1 MSERQA
7 DAPSVRSDDAGDTP
21 PDHGLRAE
29 VAMSPLPLY
38 SQIKDVLRERI
49 LDGTYPAHSKLP
61 SESALMATFEVSRIT
76 VRQALR
82 DLQKEGLT
90 FSIQGKGTFVT
101 KPKAVQEL
109 TRLQGFGEAMARK
122 GYETYSKL
130 TGAREVGADRD
141 VARALGLSRGEA
153 VVEIERVRHL
163 NRSPVSLDVSYFPAD
178 VGRRLLQEDLA
189 ARDIFDILEND
200 YAFRLQ
206 AADLTIDATVAD
218 RRLAGHLGVAE
229 GSPILRIE
237 RLTYV
242 DGSRPLDFEYLY
254 YTGDAYQY
262 RLRVERN

>member
-1 MSERQA
+1 MSK
-7 DAPSVRSDDAGDTP
+7 
-21 PDHGLRAE
+21 
-29 VAMSPLPLY
+29 AMYDVNEEQMNVSPLPLY
-38 SQIKDVLRERI
+38 TQIKEVLRERI

-61 SESALMATFEVSRIT
+61 SESELINTFGVSRIT

-130 TGAREVGADRD
+130 VNAKETEASRD
-141 VARALGLSRGEA
+141 VARALDLSQGA
-153 VVEIERVRHL
+153 PVIQIERVRYL

-178 VGRRLLQEDLA
+178 VGRRLMQEDLA
-189 ARDIFDILEND
+189 SRDIFDIIEND
-200 YAFRLQ
+200 YDLGLE
-206 AADLTIDATVAD
+206 AADLTIDATIAT
-218 RRLAGHLGVAE
+218 RRLGKLLGVEE

-242 DGSRPLDFEYLY
+242 RGGRPMDFEYLY
-254 YTGDAYQY
+254 YTGDSYQY
-262 RLRVERN
+262 RLRVERS

>member
-1 MSERQA
+1 MSEH
-7 DAPSVRSDDAGDTP
+7 SAGIQGVDEAGG
-21 PDHGLRAE
+21 DIA
-29 VAMSPLPLY
+29 VSPLPLY

-61 SESALMATFEVSRIT
+61 SESALMATFSVSRIT

-122 GYETYSKL
+122 GYETYSRL
-130 TGAREVGADRD
+130 VGAVEIEADRD
-141 VARALGLSRGEA
+141 VARALELSRGDP
-153 VVEIERVRHL
+153 VVKIERVRHL
-163 NRSPVSLDVSYFPAD
+163 NRAPVSLDVSFFPAD

-189 ARDIFDILEND
+189 TRDIFEILEND
-200 YAFRLQ
+200 YGLGLE
-206 AADLTIDATVAD
+206 AADLTIDATVAE
-218 RRLAGHLGVAE
+218 RRLGEHLGVAE

-242 DGSRPLDFEYLY
+242 SGGRPMDFEYLY

-262 RLRVERN
+262 RLRVERS